1 MTNKICLVIGGSG
14 AIGSAVVEQF
24 IENKFQVWTSSRSVN
39 ANIKQQ
45 LQLLGKSD
53 ADRKSLLDAPTFD
66 AVVWAQGANLNDNIT
81 DVEDDAFAKLMQ
93 ANVGFVV
100 STMSSLLDSKK
111 ITNGARLC
119 VVSSIWQQAI
129 RPNKLSYSITKSALS
144 GLVQS
149 AALDLA
155 DQNILVNA
163 ILPGVLDTPM
173 TRSVLSSEQINS
185 VATRTGFARLI
196 TPQEVAVLCHFVCSE
211 SNTTL
216 TGQSLVADLGFSNVR
231 PV

>member
-1 MTNKICLVIGGSG
+1 MTNKTCLVIGASG
-14 AIGSAVVEQF
+14 AIGSAVVNQF
-24 IENKFQVWTSSRSVN
+24 AQNGFQVWTSSRSVN
-39 ANIKQQ
+39 TNSKQQ
-45 LQLLGKSD
+45 LQLLGKSET
-53 ADRKSLLDAPTFD
+53 DRTSMQNAPTFD
-66 AVVWAQGANLNDNIT
+66 AVVWAQGANLNDNIN
-81 DVEDDAFAKLMQ
+81 DVDDEAFADLIQ

-100 STMSSLLDSKK
+100 STMSSLLAAKR

-185 VATRTGFARLI
+185 VASRTGFARLV
-196 TPQEVAVLCHFVCSE
+196 TPQEIAGLCHFVCSQA
-211 SNTTL
+211 NTTL

>member
-1 MTNKICLVIGGSG
+1 MTNKTCLVIGGSG

-24 IENKFQVWTSSRSVN
+24 IENKFQVWTSSRSVSVN
-39 ANIKQQ
+39 VKQQ
-45 LQLLGKSD
+45 LQLLGKSET
-53 ADRKSLLDAPTFD
+53 DRKSLHRAPTFD
-66 AVVWAQGANLNDNIT
+66 AVVWAQGANLNDNINN
-81 DVEDDAFAKLMQ
+81 VDDAAFAELIQ
-93 ANVGFVV
+93 ANIGFVV
-100 STMSSLLDSKK
+100 STMSSLLAAKK

-155 DQNILVNA
+155 GQNILVNA

-185 VATRTGFARLI
+185 VASRTGFARLV

-211 SNTTL
+211 ANTTL

>member
-1 MTNKICLVIGGSG
+1 MTIKTCLVVGGSG

-24 IENKFQVWTSSRSVN
+24 MQNKFQVWTSSRSVS
-39 ANIKQQ
+39 ANVKQQ
-45 LQLLGKSD
+45 IQLLGRSN
-53 ADRKSLLDAPTFD
+53 ADRKSLQDAPTFD

-81 DVEDDAFAKLMQ
+81 DVEDDAFAELMQ

-100 STMSSLLDSKK
+100 STMSSLLASKK

-155 DQNILVNA
+155 GQNILVNA

-211 SNTTL
+211 ANTTL

>member
-1 MTNKICLVIGGSG
+1 MTNKKCLVIGASG
-14 AIGSAVVEQF
+14 AIGSAVVDEFAQN
-24 IENKFQVWTSSRSVN
+24 EFQVWTSSRSVDTN
-39 ANIKQQ
+39 AKQQ

-53 ADRKSLLDAPTFD
+53 ADRTSMQNAPTFD
-66 AVVWAQGANLNDNIT
+66 AVVWAQGANLNDNIN
-81 DVEDDAFAKLMQ
+81 DVDDAAFAELIQ

-100 STMSSLLDSKK
+100 STMSSLLAAKK

-173 TRSVLSSEQINS
+173 TRSVLSNDQIKS
-185 VATRTGFARLI
+185 VATRTGFARLV
-196 TPQEVAVLCHFVCSE
+196 TPQEIAVLCHFVCSE
-211 SNTTL
+211 ANTTL

>member
-1 MTNKICLVIGGSG
+1 MTNKTCLVIGGSG

-24 IENKFQVWTSSRSVN
+24 IENEFQVWTSSRSVN
-39 ANIKQQ
+39 TNAKQQ
-45 LQLLGKSD
+45 LQLLGKSET
-53 ADRKSLLDAPTFD
+53 DRKSLQNAPTFD
-66 AVVWAQGANLNDNIT
+66 AVVWAQGANLNDNINN
-81 DVEDDAFAKLMQ
+81 VDDAAFAELIQ
-93 ANVGFVV
+93 ANVSFVV
-100 STMSSLLDSKK
+100 STMSSLLASKK

-185 VATRTGFARLI
+185 VASRTGFARLV

-211 SNTTL
+211 ANTTL

>member
-1 MTNKICLVIGGSG
+1 MTNRKCLVIGASG
-14 AIGSAVVEQF
+14 AIGLAVVNQF
-24 IENKFQVWTSSRSVN
+24 AQNEFQVWTSSRSVN
-39 ANIKQQ
+39 TNAKQQ
-45 LQLLGKSD
+45 LQLLGKSE
-53 ADRKSLLDAPTFD
+53 ADRMSLQDAPTFD
-66 AVVWAQGANLNDNIT
+66 SVVWAQGANLNDNIT
-81 DVEDDAFAKLMQ
+81 DVDDAALAALIQ

-100 STMSSLLDSKK
+100 STMSSLLAAKK

-119 VVSSIWQQAI
+119 VISSIWQQAI
-129 RPNKLSYSITKSALS
+129 RPNKLSYAITKSALS

-173 TRSVLSSEQINS
+173 TRSVLSSEQIES
-185 VATRTGFARLI
+185 VASRTGFARLVS
-196 TPQEVAVLCHFVCSE
+196 PQEVAVLCHFVCSE
-211 SNTTL
+211 ANTTL

>member
-1 MTNKICLVIGGSG
+1 MTIKTCLVIGGSG

-24 IENKFQVWTSSRSVN
+24 MQNKFQVWTSSRSVSTN
-39 ANIKQQ
+39 VKQQ
-45 LQLLGKSD
+45 LQLLGKSE
-53 ADRKSLLDAPTFD
+53 ADRKILQDAPTFD

-81 DVEDDAFAKLMQ
+81 DVEDDAFAELMQ

-119 VVSSIWQQAI
+119 VISSIWQQAI
-129 RPNKLSYSITKSALS
+129 RPNKLSYAITKSALS

-155 DQNILVNA
+155 GQNILVNA

-185 VATRTGFARLI
+185 VASRTGFARLVS
-196 TPQEVAVLCHFVCSE
+196 PQEVAVLCHFVCSE
-211 SNTTL
+211 ANTTL

>member
-1 MTNKICLVIGGSG
+1 MTNKKCLVIGASG
-14 AIGSAVVEQF
+14 AIGSAVVDEFAQN
-24 IENKFQVWTSSRSVN
+24 EFQVWTSSRSVDTN
-39 ANIKQQ
+39 AKQQ
-45 LQLLGKSD
+45 LQLLGKSET
-53 ADRKSLLDAPTFD
+53 DRTSMQNAPTFD
-66 AVVWAQGANLNDNIT
+66 AVVWAQGANLNDNIN
-81 DVEDDAFAKLMQ
+81 DVDDAAFAELIQ

-100 STMSSLLDSKK
+100 STMSSLLASKK

-173 TRSVLSSEQINS
+173 TRSVLSNDQIKS
-185 VATRTGFARLI
+185 VASRTGFARLV
-196 TPQEVAVLCHFVCSE
+196 TPQEIAVLCHFVCSE
-211 SNTTL
+211 ANTML

>member
-1 MTNKICLVIGGSG
+1 MTDKKCLVVGASG

-24 IENKFQVWTSSRSVN
+24 VQNKFQVWTSSRSIS
-39 ANIKQQ
+39 ANGNQQ
-45 LQLLGKSD
+45 LQLLGKSE
-53 ADRKSLLDAPTFD
+53 ADRKSLQDAPTFD
-66 AVVWAQGANLNDNIT
+66 AVIWAQGANLNDNIT
-81 DVEDDAFAKLMQ
+81 DVEDDVFAELMQ

-100 STMSSLLDSKK
+100 STMSSLLASKK
-111 ITNGARLC
+111 ISNGARLC
-119 VVSSIWQQAI
+119 VISSIWQQAI

-173 TRSVLSSEQINS
+173 TRSVLSNDQIKS
-185 VATRTGFARLI
+185 VASRTGFARLV

-211 SNTTL
+211 ANTTL

>member
-1 MTNKICLVIGGSG
+1 MTNKTCLVIGGSG

-24 IENKFQVWTSSRSVN
+24 IENKFQVWTSSRSVSTN
-39 ANIKQQ
+39 VKQQ
-45 LQLLGKSD
+45 LQLLGKSE
-53 ADRKSLLDAPTFD
+53 ADRKSLQDAPTFD

-81 DVEDDAFAKLMQ
+81 DVDDAAFAELMQ

-100 STMSSLLDSKK
+100 STMSSLLASKK
-111 ITNGARLC
+111 ISNGARLC
-119 VVSSIWQQAI
+119 VISSIWQQAI

-155 DQNILVNA
+155 GQNILVNA

-185 VATRTGFARLI
+185 VASRTGFARLVS
-196 TPQEVAVLCHFVCSE
+196 PQEVAVLCHFVCSE
-211 SNTTL
+211 ANTTL

>member
-1 MTNKICLVIGGSG
+1 MTNKTCLVIGGSG
-14 AIGSAVVEQF
+14 AIGSAVVELFVQ
-24 IENKFQVWTSSRSVN
+24 NKFQVWTSSRSVN
-39 ANIKQQ
+39 TNAKQQ
-45 LQLLGKSD
+45 LQLLGKSET
-53 ADRKSLLDAPTFD
+53 DRTILRDAPNFD
-66 AVVWAQGANLNDNIT
+66 AVVWAQGANINDNIT
-81 DVEDDAFAKLMQ
+81 DVDDEAFADLIQ

-100 STMSSLLDSKK
+100 STMSSLLVAKK
-111 ITNGARLC
+111 IANGARLC
-119 VVSSIWQQAI
+119 VISSIWQQAI

-185 VATRTGFARLI
+185 IASRTGFARLV

-211 SNTTL
+211 ANTTL
-216 TGQSLVADLGFSNVR
+216 TGQSLIADLGFSNVR

>member
-1 MTNKICLVIGGSG
+1 MTNKTCLVIGGSG

-53 ADRKSLLDAPTFD
+53 ADRKSLLDAPNFD

-81 DVEDDAFAKLMQ
+81 DVEDDAFAELMQ

-119 VVSSIWQQAI
+119 VISSIWQQAI

-211 SNTTL
+211 ANTTL

>member
-1 MTNKICLVIGGSG
+1 MTDKKCLVVGASG

-24 IENKFQVWTSSRSVN
+24 VQNKFQVWTSSRSIS
-39 ANIKQQ
+39 ANGNQQ
-45 LQLLGKSD
+45 LQLLGKSE
-53 ADRKSLLDAPTFD
+53 ADRKSLQDAPTFD
-66 AVVWAQGANLNDNIT
+66 AVIWAQGANLNDNIT
-81 DVEDDAFAKLMQ
+81 DVEDDVFAELMQ

-100 STMSSLLDSKK
+100 STMSSLLASKK
-111 ITNGARLC
+111 ISNGARLC
-119 VVSSIWQQAI
+119 VISSIWQQAI

-173 TRSVLSSEQINS
+173 TRSVLSSEQINL
-185 VATRTGFARLI
+185 VASRTGFARLV
-196 TPQEVAVLCHFVCSE
+196 TPQEVAVLCHFVCSKA
-211 SNTTL
+211 NTTL

>member
-1 MTNKICLVIGGSG
+1 MTNKTCLVIGGSG

-24 IENKFQVWTSSRSVN
+24 IENKFQVWTSSRSVSTN
-39 ANIKQQ
+39 VKQQ
-45 LQLLGKSD
+45 LQLLGKSE
-53 ADRKSLLDAPTFD
+53 ADRKSLQDAPTFD
-66 AVVWAQGANLNDNIT
+66 AVVWAQGANLNDNIN
-81 DVEDDAFAKLMQ
+81 DVDDAAFVELIQ

-100 STMSSLLDSKK
+100 STMSSLLVAKK
-111 ITNGARLC
+111 ITHGARLC
-119 VVSSIWQQAI
+119 VISSIWQQAI

-185 VATRTGFARLI
+185 VASRTGFARLVS
-196 TPQEVAVLCHFVCSE
+196 PQEVAVLCHFVCSE
-211 SNTTL
+211 ANTTL

>member
-1 MTNKICLVIGGSG
+1 MTNKTCLVIGGSG
-14 AIGSAVVEQF
+14 AIGSAIVEQF
-24 IENKFQVWTSSRSVN
+24 IENKFQVWTSSRSVSTN
-39 ANIKQQ
+39 VKQQ

-66 AVVWAQGANLNDNIT
+66 AVVWAQGANLNDNIN
-81 DVEDDAFAKLMQ
+81 DVEDDAFAELMQ

-100 STMSSLLDSKK
+100 STMSSLLAAKK
-111 ITNGARLC
+111 ITNGGRLC

-185 VATRTGFARLI
+185 VASRTGFARLVS
-196 TPQEVAVLCHFVCSE
+196 PQEVAVLCHFVCSE
-211 SNTTL
+211 ANTTL

>member
-1 MTNKICLVIGGSG
+1 MTNKKCLVIGASG

-24 IENKFQVWTSSRSVN
+24 VENKFQVWTSSRSVN
-39 ANIKQQ
+39 TNAKQQ
-45 LQLLGKSD
+45 LQLLGKSET
-53 ADRKSLLDAPTFD
+53 DRKSLQNAPTFD
-66 AVVWAQGANLNDNIT
+66 AVVWAQGANLNDNINN
-81 DVEDDAFAKLMQ
+81 VDDAAFAELIQ
-93 ANVGFVV
+93 ANVSFVV
-100 STMSSLLDSKK
+100 STMSSLLASKK

-185 VATRTGFARLI
+185 VASRTGFARLV
-196 TPQEVAVLCHFVCSE
+196 TPQEVAALCHFVCSE
-211 SNTTL
+211 ANTTL

>member
-1 MTNKICLVIGGSG
+1 MTNKKCLVIGASG

-24 IENKFQVWTSSRSVN
+24 VENKFQVWTASRSVN
-39 ANIKQQ
+39 TNAKQQ
-45 LQLLGKSD
+45 LQLLGKRE
-53 ADRKSLLDAPTFD
+53 ADRKSLQDAPTFD
-66 AVVWAQGANLNDNIT
+66 AVVWAQGANLNDNIN
-81 DVEDDAFAKLMQ
+81 DVDDAAFAELIQ

-100 STMSSLLDSKK
+100 STMSSLLVAKK
-111 ITNGARLC
+111 IANGARLC

-185 VATRTGFARLI
+185 VASRTGFARLV

-211 SNTTL
+211 ANTTL

>member
-1 MTNKICLVIGGSG
+1 MTNKKCLVVGASG

-24 IENKFQVWTSSRSVN
+24 VQNKFQVWTSSRSIS
-39 ANIKQQ
+39 ANGNQH
-45 LQLLGKSD
+45 LQLLGKSE
-53 ADRKSLLDAPTFD
+53 ADRKSLQDAPTFD
-66 AVVWAQGANLNDNIT
+66 AVIWAQGANLNDNIT
-81 DVEDDAFAKLMQ
+81 DVEDDAFAELMQ

-100 STMSSLLDSKK
+100 STMSSLLASKK
-111 ITNGARLC
+111 ISNGARLC
-119 VVSSIWQQAI
+119 VISSIWQQAI

-185 VATRTGFARLI
+185 VASRTGFARLV

-211 SNTTL
+211 ANTTL

>member
-1 MTNKICLVIGGSG
+1 MTNKTCLVIGGSG

-24 IENKFQVWTSSRSVN
+24 VQNKFQVWTSSRSVS
-39 ANIKQQ
+39 ANVKQQ
-45 LQLLGKSD
+45 IQLLGKSD
-53 ADRKSLLDAPTFD
+53 ADRKSLRDAPTFD

-81 DVEDDAFAKLMQ
+81 DVDDEAFAELMQ

-119 VVSSIWQQAI
+119 VISSIWQQAI
-129 RPNKLSYSITKSALS
+129 RPKKLSYAITKSALS

-185 VATRTGFARLI
+185 VATRTGFARLV
-196 TPQEVAVLCHFVCSE
+196 TPQEVAVLCHFICSE
-211 SNTTL
+211 ANTTL

>member
-1 MTNKICLVIGGSG
+1 MTNKKCLVIGASG

-24 IENKFQVWTSSRSVN
+24 VQNKFQVWTSSRSIS
-39 ANIKQQ
+39 ANGNQQ
-45 LQLLGKSD
+45 LQLLGRSN
-53 ADRKSLLDAPTFD
+53 ADRKSLQDAPNFD

-81 DVEDDAFAKLMQ
+81 DVEDDAFAELMQ

-185 VATRTGFARLI
+185 VASRTGFTRLVS
-196 TPQEVAVLCHFVCSE
+196 PQEVAVLCHFVCSE

>member
-1 MTNKICLVIGGSG
+1 MTNKKCLVIGASG
-14 AIGSAVVEQF
+14 AIGSAVVDEFAQN
-24 IENKFQVWTSSRSVN
+24 EFQVWTSSRSVSVN
-39 ANIKQQ
+39 VKQQ
-45 LQLLGKSD
+45 LQLLGKSET
-53 ADRKSLLDAPTFD
+53 DRKSLHGAPTFD
-66 AVVWAQGANLNDNIT
+66 AVVWAQGANLNDNIN
-81 DVEDDAFAKLMQ
+81 DVDDAAFAELIQ
-93 ANVGFVV
+93 ANVSFVV
-100 STMSSLLDSKK
+100 STMSSLLASKK

-185 VATRTGFARLI
+185 VASRTGFARLV
-196 TPQEVAVLCHFVCSE
+196 TPQEVAALCHFVCSE
-211 SNTTL
+211 ANTTL

>member
-1 MTNKICLVIGGSG
+1 MTNKTCLVIGGSG

-24 IENKFQVWTSSRSVN
+24 IENKFQVWTSSRSVSTN
-39 ANIKQQ
+39 VKQQ

-53 ADRKSLLDAPTFD
+53 ADRKSLLDAPNFD

-81 DVEDDAFAKLMQ
+81 DVEDDAFAELIQ

-100 STMSSLLDSKK
+100 STMSSLLASKK
-111 ITNGARLC
+111 ISNGARLC
-119 VVSSIWQQAI
+119 VISSIWQQAI
-129 RPNKLSYSITKSALS
+129 RPNKLSYSITKSALG

-173 TRSVLSSEQINS
+173 TRSVLSIEQIKS
-185 VATRTGFARLI
+185 VASRTGFARLV

-211 SNTTL
+211 ANTTL

>member
-1 MTNKICLVIGGSG
+1 MTNKTCLVIGGSG

-24 IENKFQVWTSSRSVN
+24 IENKFQVWTSSRSVSTN
-39 ANIKQQ
+39 VKQQ

-53 ADRKSLLDAPTFD
+53 ADRKSLLDAPNFD
-66 AVVWAQGANLNDNIT
+66 AVVWAQGANLNDNIN
-81 DVEDDAFAKLMQ
+81 DVDDAAFVELIQ

-100 STMSSLLDSKK
+100 STMSSLLAARK

-185 VATRTGFARLI
+185 VASRTGFARLVS
-196 TPQEVAVLCHFVCSE
+196 PQEVAVLCHFVCSE
-211 SNTTL
+211 ANTTL

>member
-119 VVSSIWQQAI
+119 VISSIWQQAI

>member
-1 MTNKICLVIGGSG
+1 MTIKTCLVIGGSG

-24 IENKFQVWTSSRSVN
+24 MQNKFQVWTSSRSVSTN
-39 ANIKQQ
+39 VKQQ
-45 LQLLGKSD
+45 LQLLGKSE
-53 ADRKSLLDAPTFD
+53 ADRKILQDAPTFD

-81 DVEDDAFAKLMQ
+81 DVEDDAFAELMQ

-119 VVSSIWQQAI
+119 VISSIWQQAI

-185 VATRTGFARLI
+185 VASRTGFARLVS
-196 TPQEVAVLCHFVCSE
+196 PQEVAVLCHFVCSE
-211 SNTTL
+211 ANTTL

>member
-1 MTNKICLVIGGSG
+1 MTNKKCLVIGASG

-24 IENKFQVWTSSRSVN
+24 VQNKFQVWTSSRSIS
-39 ANIKQQ
+39 ANGNQH
-45 LQLLGKSD
+45 LQLLGKSE
-53 ADRKSLLDAPTFD
+53 ADRKSLQDAPTFD
-66 AVVWAQGANLNDNIT
+66 AVIWAQGANLNDNII
-81 DVEDDAFAKLMQ
+81 DVEDDAFAELMQ

-100 STMSSLLDSKK
+100 STMSSLLAFKK
-111 ITNGARLC
+111 ISNGARLC
-119 VVSSIWQQAI
+119 VISSIWQQAI

-173 TRSVLSSEQINS
+173 TRSVLSIEQINS
-185 VATRTGFARLI
+185 VASRTGFARLV

-211 SNTTL
+211 ANTTL

>member
-1 MTNKICLVIGGSG
+1 MTNKTCLVIGGSG

-24 IENKFQVWTSSRSVN
+24 IENEFQVWTSSRSVN
-39 ANIKQQ
+39 TNAKQQ
-45 LQLLGKSD
+45 LQLLGKSET
-53 ADRKSLLDAPTFD
+53 DRKSLHGAPTFD
-66 AVVWAQGANLNDNIT
+66 AVVWAQGANLNDNIN
-81 DVEDDAFAKLMQ
+81 DVDDAAFAELMQ

-100 STMSSLLDSKK
+100 STMSSLLASKK

-119 VVSSIWQQAI
+119 VISSIWQQAV

-155 DQNILVNA
+155 GQNILVNA

-185 VATRTGFARLI
+185 VASRTGFARLV
-196 TPQEVAVLCHFVCSE
+196 TPQEIAGLCHFVCSE
-211 SNTTL
+211 ANTTL

>member
-1 MTNKICLVIGGSG
+1 MTNKKCLVVGASG

-24 IENKFQVWTSSRSVN
+24 VQNKFQVWTSSRSIS
-39 ANIKQQ
+39 ANGNQH
-45 LQLLGKSD
+45 LQLLGKSE
-53 ADRKSLLDAPTFD
+53 ADRKSLQDAPTFD
-66 AVVWAQGANLNDNIT
+66 AVIWAQGANLNDNIT
-81 DVEDDAFAKLMQ
+81 DVEDDAFAELMQ

-100 STMSSLLDSKK
+100 STMSSLLASKK
-111 ITNGARLC
+111 ISNGARLC
-119 VVSSIWQQAI
+119 VISSIWQQAI

-173 TRSVLSSEQINS
+173 TRSVLSIEQINS
-185 VATRTGFARLI
+185 VASRTGFARLV

-211 SNTTL
+211 ANTTL
-216 TGQSLVADLGFSNVR
+216 TGQSMVADLGFSNVR

>member
-1 MTNKICLVIGGSG
+1 MTNKTCLVIGGSG

-24 IENKFQVWTSSRSVN
+24 VQNKFQVWTSSRSVSTN
-39 ANIKQQ
+39 VKQQ
-45 LQLLGKSD
+45 IQLLGKSK
-53 ADRKSLLDAPTFD
+53 ADHKSLQDAPTFD

-81 DVEDDAFAKLMQ
+81 DVDDEAFAELMQ

-119 VVSSIWQQAI
+119 VISSIWQQAI

-185 VATRTGFARLI
+185 VATRTGFARLV

-211 SNTTL
+211 ANTTL

>member
-1 MTNKICLVIGGSG
+1 MTNKKCLVIGASG

-24 IENKFQVWTSSRSVN
+24 VQNKFQVWTSSRSIS
-39 ANIKQQ
+39 ANSNQQ
-45 LQLLGKSD
+45 LQLLGISD
-53 ADRKSLLDAPTFD
+53 ADRKSLHDAPTFD

-81 DVEDDAFAKLMQ
+81 DVEDGAFAELMQ

-100 STMSSLLDSKK
+100 STMSSLLASKK
-111 ITNGARLC
+111 ISNGARLC
-119 VVSSIWQQAI
+119 VISSIWQQAI

-185 VATRTGFARLI
+185 VASRTGFARLV

-211 SNTTL
+211 ANTTL

>member
-1 MTNKICLVIGGSG
+1 MTNKTCLVIGGSG

-24 IENKFQVWTSSRSVN
+24 IENKFQVWTSSRSVSTN
-39 ANIKQQ
+39 VKQQ

-53 ADRKSLLDAPTFD
+53 ADLKSLQDAPTFD

-81 DVEDDAFAKLMQ
+81 DVDDAAFAELMQ

-100 STMSSLLDSKK
+100 STMSSLLASKK

-185 VATRTGFARLI
+185 VASRTGFARLVS
-196 TPQEVAVLCHFVCSE
+196 PQEVAVLCHFVCSE
-211 SNTTL
+211 ANTTL

>member
-1 MTNKICLVIGGSG
+1 MTNKTCLVIGGAG
-14 AIGSAVVEQF
+14 AIGSAVVQQF
-24 IENKFQVWTSSRSVN
+24 VQKEFQVWTSSRSEGEK
-39 ANIKQQ
+39 AKQQ
-45 LQLLGKSD
+45 LQLLGKSE
-53 ADRKSLLDAPTFD
+53 ADRLSLRDAPTFD
-66 AVVWAQGANLNDNIT
+66 AVVWAQGANLNDTIT
-81 DVEDDAFAKLMQ
+81 DVEDEAFAEIIQ

-100 STMSSLLDSKK
+100 STMSSLLASKK

-119 VVSSIWQQAI
+119 LVSSIWQQAI

-155 DQNILVNA
+155 NQNILVNA
-163 ILPGVLDTPM
+163 VLPGVLDTPM
-173 TRSVLSSEQINS
+173 TRSVLSNDQINS
-185 VATRTGFARLI
+185 VASRTGFARLV
-196 TPQEVAVLCHFVCSE
+196 TPLEVAALCHFLCSE
-211 SNTTL
+211 ANTAL